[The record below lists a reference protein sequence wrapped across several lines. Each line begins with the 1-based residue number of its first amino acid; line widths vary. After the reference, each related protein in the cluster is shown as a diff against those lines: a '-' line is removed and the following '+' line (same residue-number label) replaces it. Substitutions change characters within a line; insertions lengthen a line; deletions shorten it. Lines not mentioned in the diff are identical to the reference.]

1 MNNEESIEG
10 LKATIKKLNISI
22 YKLKEEN
29 LKLRTIIGEM
39 QNEQGLEICKYFSS
53 CGSISQTAYKYH
65 FESNKDCYWA
75 LVEYFGCSDPL
86 QHASDYEELENVL
99 FGSDDDEQERILENN

>member
-1 MNNEESIEG
+1 MNNEESI
-10 LKATIKKLNISI
+10 KRLNNNINE
-22 YKLKEEN
+22 LKEEN

-65 FESNKDCYWA
+65 FESDKDCYWA
-75 LVEYFGCSDPL
+75 LV
-86 QHASDYEELENVL
+86 
-99 FGSDDDEQERILENN
+99 